1 MNDRRASIMTTTMET
16 FSADVIEQ
24 SSERPVVVDFWAEW
38 CQPCRQLMP
47 LLEKLANEMDGAF
60 CLIKVNVDELPE
72 IAGAFG
78 VQSIPFV
85 VAMVDGNPASHFAG
99 LKQEQELRDWL
110 GEFLPSPA
118 VDAWNLM
125 LSLEAEGKLEEA
137 EQACRKA
144 CELDSETAS
153 YQIAHARLLL
163 ELTRDVEAR
172 EIIER
177 LESRGFLE
185 PEAQVLKDQL
195 ELRTQID
202 DSGGVSEA
210 RDAYAVEPENLEL
223 KLKLA
228 EALGAD
234 SRFEEACELMLEI
247 VQADRFGVGIA
258 AKESMVQ
265 LLTLKGAQSK
275 QASAFRRRLA
285 TAFY

>member
-153 YQIAHARLLL
+153 
-163 ELTRDVEAR
+163 
-172 EIIER
+172 
-177 LESRGFLE
+177 
-185 PEAQVLKDQL
+185 
-195 ELRTQID
+195 
-202 DSGGVSEA
+202 
-210 RDAYAVEPENLEL
+210 
-223 KLKLA
+223 
-228 EALGAD
+228 
-234 SRFEEACELMLEI
+234 
-247 VQADRFGVGIA
+247 
-258 AKESMVQ
+258 
-265 LLTLKGAQSK
+265 
-275 QASAFRRRLA
+275 
-285 TAFY
+285 

>member
-1 MNDRRASIMTTTMET
+1 MNDRRARIMTTTMET

-85 VAMVDGNPASHFAG
+85 VAMVDGNPVSHFAG

-118 VDAWNLM
+118 VDAWNRM

-137 EQACRKA
+137 EQACREA
-144 CELDSETAS
+144 CELDNETAS

-163 ELTRDVEAR
+163 ELKRDVEAR
-172 EIIER
+172 EILEG
-177 LESRGFLE
+177 LESRGYLE

-210 RDAYAVEPENLEL
+210 RDAYAAEPENLEL

-247 VQADRFGVGIA
+247 VQADRSGVGIA

-265 LLTLKGAQSK
+265 LLTLMGAQSK
-275 QASAFRRRLA
+275 LASAFRRRLA

>member
-1 MNDRRASIMTTTMET
+1 MNDRRANIMTTTMET

-247 VQADRFGVGIA
+247 VQADRFGVGTA

-265 LLTLKGAQSK
+265 LLTLMGAQSK

>member
-247 VQADRFGVGIA
+247 VQADRFGVGTA

-265 LLTLKGAQSK
+265 LLTLMGAQSK

>member
-265 LLTLKGAQSK
+265 LLTLMGAQSK

>member
-247 VQADRFGVGIA
+247 VQADRFGVGTA

-265 LLTLKGAQSK
+265 LLTLMGAKSK

>member
-1 MNDRRASIMTTTMET
+1 MTTTMET

-265 LLTLKGAQSK
+265 LLTLMGAQSK